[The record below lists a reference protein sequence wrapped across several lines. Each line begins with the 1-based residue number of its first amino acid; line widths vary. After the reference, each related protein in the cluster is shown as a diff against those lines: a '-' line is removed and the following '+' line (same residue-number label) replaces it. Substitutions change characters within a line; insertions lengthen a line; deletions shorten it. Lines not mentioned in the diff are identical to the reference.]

1 MQLWDRKKVWF
12 NQLSDYNETS
22 PKYNSDMGIDPSHGC
37 WHTSDSEP
45 ASETVY
51 QVKSHNYI
59 IIAVFCL
66 LQFSLSRY
74 SNSEIRLGFS
84 WEFCI
89 WRYIGQPICWRSNFS
104 RAPDFCS
111 ILPFMVKPNE
121 IFKFWHQIWNLLKI
135 ALQVMFKP
143 FNLVRVKFF
152 KSAGIFQHFAFYS
165 LAWLDIQ
172 ILTPD
177 LESPQNCTPDDTQTI
192 QFGEGQLFCL
202 LWPSLTRYS
211 NTVIWSGFSQTFHI

>member
-1 MQLWDRKKVWF
+1 M
-12 NQLSDYNETS
+12 
-22 PKYNSDMGIDPSHGC
+22 DPSHGC

-104 RAPDFCS
+104 KAPEFCS

-121 IFKFWHQIWNLLKI
+121 IFKIFKFWHQIWNLLKI
-135 ALQVMFKP
+135 ALQMTPKP
-143 FNLVRVKFF
+143 FNLVRVN
-152 KSAGIFQHFAFYS
+152 GDTAFYG
-165 LAWLDIQ
+165 LAWSDIQ
-172 ILTPD
+172 ILSSD
-177 LESPQNCTPDDTQTI
+177 LDSPRNFI
-192 QFGEGQLFCL
+192 YGSKRNHSVWSYRL
-202 LWPSLTRYS
+202 LWSSLTCCS
-211 NTVIWSGFSQTFHI
+211 NSVTRSGFL